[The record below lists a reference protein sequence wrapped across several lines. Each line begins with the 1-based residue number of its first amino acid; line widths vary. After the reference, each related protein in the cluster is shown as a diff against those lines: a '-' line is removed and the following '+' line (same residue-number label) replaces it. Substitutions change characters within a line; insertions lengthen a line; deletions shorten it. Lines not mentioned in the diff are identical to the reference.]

1 MGSGCSLDRKTR
13 GETGVGGRCTGR
25 ELPYGSHPMQLG
37 QPKRPFQLFF
47 LFHIPSQFPPA
58 ISMPYWHGFQF
69 PLLLHHLGLDWTS
82 FFSQK
87 KRPPNICI
95 RHMAYTHMY
104 PTYVYLHGPSS
115 QLMFL
120 NPSTVKKYLND
131 LRIFT
136 TNFNE
141 KLSQTLVRTYEWASI
156 PLSFSNLA
164 ECWTGSSPLC
174 ERPKG
179 LP

>member
-1 MGSGCSLDRKTR
+1 MVAIPCSWASRSDPFNPSSFSTSPPSFLLPSPCL
-13 GETGVGGRCTGR
+13 TGMV
-25 ELPYGSHPMQLG
+25 SS
-37 QPKRPFQLFF
+37 FLFF
-47 LFHIPSQFPPA
+47 FITLVLT
-58 ISMPYWHGFQF
+58 GC
-69 PLLLHHLGLDWTS
+69 LS
-82 FFSQK
+82 FLK

-120 NPSTVKKYLND
+120 NPSTVEKYLND

-136 TNFNE
+136 INFNE
-141 KLSQTLVRTYEWASI
+141 KLSQTLVRAYEWASI